1 MALPVPETTLPL
13 EGPRPDMMR
22 PGLGLARIW
31 RLVCNPAPGR
41 LGYAVRMAAGCTTT
55 VLVGEI
61 WQVPDLAVPAL
72 VTMALWQKDRVTNA
86 LAGVGVNI
94 AVLILL
100 AIIYGLIRLTLDHP
114 MGLVIVIALLSFMF
128 FFLGSASKLKP
139 VAYMLGLITVYG
151 LIAIDEV
158 PVGEVVTRAL
168 LYTDLFLA
176 VPGAVMVVLGLLIC
190 PSPRKILTDSIA
202 DRLRMACALLRN
214 PDEHIREQATDMLRS
229 GTTDMMKSAKMAGLE
244 KIWSP
249 RDLACLRQ
257 AASSSVA
264 ALALADDASR
274 TGIAADDAAC
284 LTQTLE
290 EMATIFADGDYPA
303 AITRPAVS
311 PSSATACAMADLLP
325 EFTTPVPDEEK
336 TRKPE
341 KKSGFFAGDAFTN
354 PDHVRFAVKG
364 TAAVMLSYLIF
375 KVLNWQGIH
384 TCIITCFIVALPT
397 MGEMISKLT
406 LRISG
411 ALVGGALGIASI
423 IFVMP
428 HLNDIAGFLVLVFV
442 VSLIG
447 AWVKTGDERIAYAG
461 FQIGLAFY
469 LTDLKGYGPTSDMAT
484 ARDRIVGI
492 MLGNFITYAMF
503 TSFWPA
509 SAYDRIGDRLRTLAD
524 CLRGQADASSAQD
537 RAEAVAQTQSAL
549 LQSELTLEY
558 AMSEPVH
565 MRADLPRLEATRMAL
580 DDAGRLSEDLL
591 VTPGRPDLSERT
603 ARLEQI
609 AR

>member
-1 MALPVPETTLPL
+1 MALPVPEAALPVD
-13 EGPRPDMMR
+13 GPHRDMMR
-22 PGLGLARIW
+22 PGLGVTRIW

-41 LGYAVRMAAGCTTT
+41 MGYALRMAAGCTAT

-61 WQVPDLAVPAL
+61 WQVPELAVPAL

-86 LAGVGVNI
+86 LAGIGVNV

-114 MGLVIVIALLSFMF
+114 MGLVIVIALLSFLF

-202 DRLRMACALLRN
+202 ARLRMACRLLRA
-214 PDEHIREQATDMLRS
+214 PDDDVREQATDMLRA
-229 GTTDMMKSAKMAGLE
+229 GTADMMKSAKMAGLE
-244 KIWSP
+244 KIWSTH
-249 RDLACLRQ
+249 DLACLRQ

-264 ALALADDASR
+264 VLALADEASR
-274 TGIAADDAAC
+274 SGLPVEDAAC
-284 LTQTLE
+284 LMTVLE

-303 AITRPAVS
+303 NIERPAVS
-311 PSSATACAMADLLP
+311 PASPAAGAMADLLP
-325 EFTTPVPDEEK
+325 DFAVPPAEDAAK
-336 TRKPE
+336 ALQE
-341 KKSGFFAGDAFTN
+341 KKSGFLANDAFTN

-364 TAAVMLSYLIF
+364 TAAVMLSYLTF
-375 KVLNWQGIH
+375 KVLDWPGIH

-406 LRISG
+406 LRIAG
-411 ALVGGALGIASI
+411 ALVGGTLGIASI
-423 IFVMP
+423 ILVMP
-428 HLNDIAGFLVLVFV
+428 HLNGITGFLLLVFA

-509 SAYDRIGDRLRTLAD
+509 SAYDRIGDGLHKLRD
-524 CLRGQADASSAQD
+524 CLKQQAKASTPQARADAVS
-537 RAEAVAQTQSAL
+537 RTQSAL
-549 LQSELTLEY
+549 LQGERILEY
-558 AMSEPVH
+558 AMSEPAH
-565 MRADLPRLEATRMAL
+565 MRADLPRLEATQKAL
-580 DDAGRLSEDLL
+580 DDAAQLSEELL
-591 VTPGRPDLSERT
+591 VTPDRPDFFDRT